1 MLPHHFVGLASTSLV
16 RFPWAHAHSSW
27 QGRSTVS
34 SVEATYSLL
43 LRCSPIKRNYGTR
56 VPRPP
61 RGFQRGAALR
71 SPRWAIA
78 RGQRQRSQCFLTLD
92 FHIIPPLTQAW
103 CLTTRAS
110 PHTLT
115 QVGISSPR
123 WRWLPEP
130 NKLSAGS
137 LLSTVP
143 QQGGITRRKLQFN
156 LPGAGILKRDFL
168 GMEMYPLGLVWSRFQ
183 RMSLATR
190 RQVQG
195 IRLLTMAQRII
206 KDCFPFQL
214 KKQMILRLKGT
225 QFLS

>member
-1 MLPHHFVGLASTSLV
+1 MWYTGAKTTTGLLK
-16 RFPWAHAHSSW
+16 R
-27 QGRSTVS
+27 RSTAFSQVS
-34 SVEATYSLL
+34 HCQRAKAAFPVFPHAGFPHNSSSDTGSVPYNQSFTS
-43 LRCSPIKRNYGTR
+43 
-56 VPRPP
+56 
-61 RGFQRGAALR
+61 
-71 SPRWAIA
+71 
-78 RGQRQRSQCFLTLD
+78 
-92 FHIIPPLTQAW
+92 
-103 CLTTRAS
+103 
-110 PHTLT
+110 HTH
-115 QVGISSPR
+115 VGISSPR
-123 WRWLPEP
+123 WRQLPEP
-130 NKLSAGS
+130 KRLSEGA

-195 IRLLTMAQRII
+195 IRLLTMVLRII

-214 KKQMILRLKGT
+214 QKQMILRLKGT